1 MDVDGA
7 RFEVGEEEWDVPL
20 AATVRG
26 WPRLLLS
33 WPSHN
38 ILFPVSDVLP
48 PARHGGAAARCT
60 PATLSCGSGVIC
72 RASVSELEPQK
83 RLLFAFAFYLERN
96 ALNHI

>member
-1 MDVDGA
+1 M
-7 RFEVGEEEWDVPL
+7 PL

-60 PATLSCGSGVIC
+60 PATLSCGSGVKC
-72 RASVSELEPQK
+72 KASVSELEPQK
-83 RLLFAFAFYLERN
+83 RLLLLSIWTYRVESYLISTY
-96 ALNHI
+96 AMSKIT